1 LVKKGI
7 LREKELAMDKNKGK
21 IQTEMGPF
29 AQAILESISDG
40 VFTVDKNWTVTFFNR
55 AAEEITGILREEALG
70 KRCSDVFRSSMCE
83 SACALKKTMETGVP
97 MIDKPCYIIDGEGER
112 IPISVSTAVLRDDK
126 GNIIG
131 GAETFR
137 DLTEVEQLRQE
148 LEERHRIGELV
159 SRSPAMNP
167 LFEML
172 PAVAESGGTILIT
185 GESGTGKEVLAR
197 TMHHISPRKEEPFVT
212 VNCGALPDNL
222 LESELFGYKAGAFTG
237 AVKDKPGR
245 FHLARGGTVF
255 LDEIGELSPAMQ
267 VKLLRVLQDKT
278 FEPLGSTKTEKSDA
292 RVIAATNRDLEEE
305 VKAGRFREDLFYRI
319 NVIRLHLPPLRER
332 REDIPL
338 LTEHFIRLFN
348 SRRDH
353 PVEGVAPQVYQ
364 MFFAYDWPGNIREL
378 ENVME
383 RAFILCRGSM
393 ITPDLLPRELSFS
406 EEIQAASSLHKASSR
421 AEASLLREV
430 LDRNGGDKAKAAR
443 ELGIHRS
450 TLYRKMKRLG
460 LDK

>member
-1 LVKKGI
+1 
-7 LREKELAMDKNKGK
+7 MDKNKGK

-159 SRSPAMNP
+159 SRSPAMKP

-172 PAVAESGGTILIT
+172 PAVAESGGTVLIT

-237 AVKDKPGR
+237 AVRDKPGR

-353 PVEGVAPQVYQ
+353 PIEGVAPQVYQ

-383 RAFILCRGSM
+383 RAFILCRGPM

>member
-1 LVKKGI
+1 
-7 LREKELAMDKNKGK
+7 MDKNKGK